1 MRVRVVVRFVLTG
14 FVLLWLAGA
23 VLAQSVKIEG
33 QDLPYR
39 LVNGKQMISRALLAK
54 AFPGFQD
61 GKGEVD
67 LAELLSDGNARV
79 VRRDGLI
86 VSVRYY
92 DSAMSAWYNSMR
104 QTAARPAAGAAV
116 VPVADGDYAG
126 LMKEVVRLSNIER
139 ANNGA
144 PPLTVDHFLEIA
156 ALGHSQEMARL
167 GYFDH
172 TSPTP
177 GRETPDVR
185 IHLAGSSAPKTG
197 ENLAMFSGHPEAE
210 LAEKA
215 VVGWMNSPGHRRNL
229 LDPGFTHIGIGVAK
243 SSGGEYYI
251 TQNFC
256 AY

>member
-1 MRVRVVVRFVLTG
+1 M
-14 FVLLWLAGA
+14 
-23 VLAQSVKIEG
+23 
-33 QDLPYR
+33 
-39 LVNGKQMISRALLAK
+39 
-54 AFPGFQD
+54 
-61 GKGEVD
+61 
-67 LAELLSDGNARV
+67 
-79 VRRDGLI
+79 
-86 VSVRYY
+86 RYY